1 MEKFSNNTDNIFEI
15 VEYHLLVNG
24 FIVIKDFGDYFE
36 DFFED
41 YKKFYDDTI
50 YNSKDK
56 SYLGGFCN
64 KYHDISENYKDNNY
78 LNKWLSNHFVKKVA
92 SQYLGTSNFKLDI
105 FNTFDT
111 KDTEHGAQTP
121 HFDRI
126 PTLKFLLYLNDVEIE
141 NGSFCVC
148 PGSHH
153 WVRKNFP
160 LPRND
165 YNDKLFLEKTRK
177 LPNHIIRN
185 IIPISGK
192 AGQLLIFH
200 TDCIHNQ
207 GIVRSGETKIVRAHF
222 RNSYQYT
229 NNDKNYLVHK
239 IKKLLLN
246 KK

>member
-1 MEKFSNNTDNIFEI
+1 MMLKLKMD
-15 VEYHLLVNG
+15 
-24 FIVIKDFGDYFE
+24 
-36 DFFED
+36 
-41 YKKFYDDTI
+41 
-50 YNSKDK
+50 
-56 SYLGGFCN
+56 
-64 KYHDISENYKDNNY
+64 
-78 LNKWLSNHFVKKVA
+78 HFVF
-92 SQYLGTSNFKLDI
+92 T
-105 FNTFDT
+105 
-111 KDTEHGAQTP
+111 
-121 HFDRI
+121 
-126 PTLKFLLYLNDVEIE
+126 
-141 NGSFCVC
+141 
-148 PGSHH
+148 GSHH
-153 WVRKNFP
+153 WAERIFHYE
-160 LPRND
+160 ND

-200 TDCIHNQ
+200 TDCIHSQ